1 MGWEY
6 FVYAI
11 VMLVASYLIQR
22 KPKTSPPQAQELQSV
37 PTAQEGESVVVLFG
51 TRDIKSPS
59 VVWYGD
65 VKTDAI
71 KKKG

>member
-1 MGWEY
+1 MGWEF

-11 VMLVASYLIQR
+11 VMMTVSFLLQR
-22 KPKTSPPQAQELQSV
+22 KPKTSPLQAQEFQEG
-37 PTAQEGESVVVLFG
+37 PTAQEDESIVVLFG

-65 VKTDAI
+65 VGTQDI